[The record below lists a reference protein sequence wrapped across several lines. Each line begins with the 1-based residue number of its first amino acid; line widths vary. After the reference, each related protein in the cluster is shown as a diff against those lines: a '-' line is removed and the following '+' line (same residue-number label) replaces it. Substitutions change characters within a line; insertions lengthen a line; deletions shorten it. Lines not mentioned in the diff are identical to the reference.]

1 MLQGNELIDSQIGI
15 RFAED
20 SGPVTL
26 CTTVLDESG
35 ASDFAEAV
43 GRQYWYE
50 LFLDDL
56 PIWGLVGPP
65 QDPSGE
71 SSATP
76 QVYTHRT
83 FDVAYNG
90 DRVIHVNLT
99 SERPEPASPGAALA
113 FSASVRWHPVD
124 VPFSRR
130 FERYLD
136 ASFFEHQIHWF
147 SVFNAFMMVLFLAG
161 LVAMILARTLRRD
174 YARYAREGPLE
185 DLEALERDLA
195 EESGWKLVHGDV
207 FRPPKRL
214 GALAAAVGTGAQLAA
229 LVLATLGASA
239 AGELFAERGAIVTAF
254 IVLYALTSFVGGYVS
269 GSFYARQGGRR
280 WIAAWLLT
288 ALAFPAACLGIALA
302 LDLVAAAYGSLAAVP
317 VSHMLI
323 VLLIWIFLS
332 SPLCL
337 LGTVVGRHWGAAGG
351 AGGDPAAPP
360 CRVKRIPSP
369 IPHRPWYLRPWSLA
383 AAGGLLPFGSIFIEM
398 YFVFSSLW
406 NYKVYYV
413 YGFFLLVFVILLLV
427 SALASA
433 VATYFLL
440 NAEDHRWHWTA
451 FGAGASTGLYVF
463 AYAIHYFVA
472 KTKMTGLFQT
482 AFYFGYT
489 AMVCLGLALVCGSAG
504 HAGATAF
511 VHRIYRNVK
520 CD

>member
-1 MLQGNELIDSQIGI
+1 MLQGNELIDSQISVAFG
-15 RFAED
+15 ED

-26 CTTVLDESG
+26 CTSVLDERDSE
-35 ASDFAEAV
+35 DFGEAV

-65 QDPSGE
+65 QDATGLA
-71 SSATP
+71 SATP

-99 SERPEPASPGAALA
+99 SERPEPATKGAALA
-113 FSASVRWHPVD
+113 FSASIRWHPVD
-124 VPFSRR
+124 VPFERR

-174 YARYAREGPLE
+174 YARYSREGPD

-207 FRPPKRL
+207 FRSPKRL
-214 GALAAAVGTGAQLAA
+214 GLLSAAIGTGTQLAS
-229 LVLATLGASA
+229 LVLATLAASA

-254 IVLYALTSFVGGYVS
+254 IVLYAFTSFVGGYAS
-269 GSFYARQGGRR
+269 GGFYSRHGGRR
-280 WIAAWLLT
+280 WIGAWLLT
-288 ALAFPAACLGIALA
+288 AHAFPAACLGIALA
-302 LDLVAAAYGSLAAVP
+302 LDLVATAYGSLAAVP

-323 VLLIWIFLS
+323 VLLIWVFLS

-337 LGTVVGRHWGAAGG
+337 LGTVVGRHWGASS
-351 AGGDPAAPP
+351 AASEAP

-398 YFVFSSLW
+398 YFVFTSLW

-413 YGFFLLVFVILLLV
+413 YGFFLLVFGILLLV

-463 AYAIHYFVA
+463 FYAIHYFFA
-472 KTKMTGLFQT
+472 KTRMTGLFQT

-489 AMVCLGLALVCGSAG
+489 LMFCLGLALVCGSAG
-504 HAGATAF
+504 HAGANAF
-511 VHRIYRNVK
+511 VRRIYRNVK